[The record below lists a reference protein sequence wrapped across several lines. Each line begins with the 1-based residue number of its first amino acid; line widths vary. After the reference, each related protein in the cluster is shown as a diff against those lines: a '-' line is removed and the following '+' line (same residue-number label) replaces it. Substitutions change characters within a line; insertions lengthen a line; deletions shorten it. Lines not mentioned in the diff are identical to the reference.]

1 MGTCRGRNYTVPVS
15 ERSNT
20 RHRLLFKKP
29 VGGKNEGEGLLDWR
43 VEVKRE
49 LKLLVGSRM
58 TLMLALE

>member
-1 MGTCRGRNYTVPVS
+1 VREVTQDIGCFLKNLS
-15 ERSNT
+15 EE
-20 RHRLLFKKP
+20 
-29 VGGKNEGEGLLDWR
+29 KNEGEGLLDWR